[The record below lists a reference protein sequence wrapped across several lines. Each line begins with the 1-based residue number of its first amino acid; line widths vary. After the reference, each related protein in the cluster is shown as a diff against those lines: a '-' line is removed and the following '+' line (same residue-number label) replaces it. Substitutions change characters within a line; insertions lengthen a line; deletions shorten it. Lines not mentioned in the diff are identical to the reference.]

1 LFVKALTG
9 GNLAERAA
17 KFKALTY
24 QSGSRE
30 RLETLLSLEPS
41 SDVFL
46 ELLDAEGERALE
58 RAPKGPLA
66 SEDDPLGWFLWKAAT
81 TAEGGLS
88 EEDRAVFLHR
98 VGPRLG
104 RMSRV
109 GVLRVAEDFC
119 RDQGLLEQAETFNLQ
134 RRRLASALVNRLMA
148 AGNAAGNEGRF
159 QEAADTLWNANRLE
173 PANEGIMQPLLRAL
187 VEIRDEERTARLLEQ
202 FQFLGYSDRRIQALL
217 QAAREQVLS
226 FR

>member
-1 LFVKALTG
+1 
-9 GNLAERAA
+9 
-17 KFKALTY
+17 
-24 QSGSRE
+24 
-30 RLETLLSLEPS
+30 
-41 SDVFL
+41 
-46 ELLDAEGERALE
+46 
-58 RAPKGPLA
+58 
-66 SEDDPLGWFLWKAAT
+66 
-81 TAEGGLS
+81 
-88 EEDRAVFLHR
+88 
-98 VGPRLG
+98 
-104 RMSRV
+104 V

-134 RRRLASALVNRLMA
+134 RRRLTAALVNRLMA

>member
-1 LFVKALTG
+1 LT
-9 GNLAERAA
+9 
-17 KFKALTY
+17 
-24 QSGSRE
+24 
-30 RLETLLSLEPS
+30 
-41 SDVFL
+41 
-46 ELLDAEGERALE
+46 
-58 RAPKGPLA
+58 
-66 SEDDPLGWFLWKAAT
+66 
-81 TAEGGLS
+81 
-88 EEDRAVFLHR
+88 
-98 VGPRLG
+98 
-104 RMSRV
+104 
-109 GVLRVAEDFC
+109 
-119 RDQGLLEQAETFNLQ
+119 
-134 RRRLASALVNRLMA
+134 SALVNRLMA